1 MEKKS
6 VLIILHP
13 EFEEIEAVTPI
24 DLLRRAGFQVI
35 TASTSDSHSVISR
48 GLITLKADSLLSDQ
62 CSKAFD
68 ALVIPGGPGI
78 VKIRSDERLKSM
90 IAKQYAQK
98 KIIAC
103 ICAAPLLLL
112 DLGYNE
118 HIPMTCH
125 PSVAHNFKNHQSIS
139 TFRQETFITSRGAG
153 TAVEFSLSI
162 IEALADS
169 ATAERI
175 AKEIAL

>member
-1 MEKKS
+1 MQKT

-13 EFEEIEAVTPI
+13 EFEEIEAITPI
-24 DLLRRAGFQVI
+24 DLLRRAGFQVV
-35 TASTSDSHSVISR
+35 TASTTDSHSVISR
-48 GLITLKADSLLSDQ
+48 GALTLQADSLLRDHG
-62 CSKAFD
+62 ATVFD

-78 VKIRSDERLKSM
+78 FKIRSDEQIKILIERHN
-90 IAKQYAQK
+90 AQK
-98 KIIAC
+98 KHIAC

-125 PSVAHNFKNHQSIS
+125 PSVENAFKNRQAVS
-139 TFRQETFITSRGAG
+139 TLRHETFITSKGAG
-153 TAVEFSLSI
+153 TAIEFSLNI
-162 IEALADS
+162 IEALADKE
-169 ATAERI
+169 TAERV

>member
-1 MEKKS
+1 MQKT

-13 EFEEIEAVTPI
+13 KFQEIEAITPI

-35 TASTSDSHSVISR
+35 TASTSDSHSVTSR
-48 GLITLKADSLLSDQ
+48 GAITLRADSLLSDNLD
-62 CSKAFD
+62 SVFD

-78 VKIRSDERLKSM
+78 FNIRSDERIKSM
-90 IAKQYAQK
+90 LEEHRAHEKY
-98 KIIAC
+98 IAC

-118 HIPMTCH
+118 DIPMTCH
-125 PSVAHNFKNHQSIS
+125 PSVEDAFKN
-139 TFRQETFITSRGAG
+139 RQAVGTLKHETFITSRGAG
-153 TAVEFSLSI
+153 TAIEFSLSI
-162 IEALADS
+162 IEALTDR
-169 ATAERI
+169 ATAARI

>member
-1 MEKKS
+1 MEKT

-24 DLLRRAGFQVI
+24 DLLRRAGFQVL
-35 TASTSDSHSVISR
+35 TASTSESHSVTSR
-48 GLITLKADSLLSDQ
+48 GAITLSADSLLSDQ
-62 CSKAFD
+62 LNTVFD
-68 ALVIPGGPGI
+68 ALVIPGGPGLF
-78 VKIRSDERLKSM
+78 KIRSDERVKGM
-90 IAKQYAQK
+90 IERQYARRK
-98 KIIAC
+98 YIAC

-125 PSVAHNFKNHQSIS
+125 PSVENEFTNSQSVS
-139 TFRQETFITSRGAG
+139 TLRHETFITSRGAG

-162 IEALADS
+162 IEALADTE
-169 ATAERI
+169 TAQRI